1 MKKFLTRSAIC
12 LFILAVISASGV
24 LLYRCGNGLL
34 AARGHGDV
42 ELENCV
48 FTESDR
54 QLYNPNRGFYHMH
67 GFHINDEETDF
78 RQNIA
83 DRFCRDEDTMLTMI
97 EFNLQ
102 TFRDRPISEQGLENL
117 EALFQALEQV
127 DKRLIVRFLYDW
139 NGENEQVEPENIDVI
154 LEHIRQVG
162 PTLRKYKD
170 RIFAM
175 QGLFIG
181 NWGEMNG
188 TEYSDPQSMQMLA
201 EELMNATDPSTFLS
215 VRMPMQWRMV
225 TRLGEVSGV
234 ARGDGTLASRLGLFN
249 DGMLGSWSDYG
260 TYGEHTR
267 EEDGDF
273 TYWSREEELEF
284 QEELCKMVPIGG
296 EVIVD
301 NSYNDFENALQDMKR
316 MHVTY
321 LNKDFDRNVL
331 DKWAAHTVTEEGC
344 FQGMDGLSYM
354 ERHLGYRL
362 LISETVLDYQF
373 AEDTLSADVTLR
385 NVGFAPLYHGT
396 DTWIVLKE
404 TDSGIVHYYPVD
416 CNLGVL
422 TGGNDAEQSYT
433 VHVELMLN
441 GKAEGDYEIYFD
453 IRDAASG
460 ERIFLANEQDPEAC
474 GYRVG
479 TAELMPVGELKDYI
493 MAKLRQ
499 SAIK

>member
-1 MKKFLTRSAIC
+1 MKKLLVGGIVS
-12 LFILAVISASGV
+12 LLMLALIVTSGI

-48 FTESDR
+48 FTESAR
-54 QLYNPNRGFYHMH
+54 QLYNPNRGYYRMH
-67 GFHINDEETDF
+67 GFHINEEETDF

-83 DRFCRDEDTMLTMI
+83 DRFCQDEDTTLTLI

-127 DKRLIVRFLYDW
+127 DKQLIVRFLYDW

-170 RIFAM
+170 RIFTM

-188 TEYSDPQSMQMLA
+188 TQYSDPQSMQILA
-201 EELMNATDPSTFLS
+201 EELMNATDPSTFLA

-225 TRLGEVSGV
+225 TRLGDVSGV
-234 ARGDGTLASRLGLFN
+234 ARGDGTPASRLGLFN

-284 QEELCKMVPIGG
+284 QEELCKVVPIGG

-321 LNKDFDRNVL
+321 LNRDFDGNVL
-331 DKWAAHTVTEEGC
+331 DKWAAYTVMEEGC

-362 LISETVLDYQF
+362 LIDETALDYQF
-373 AEDTLSADVTLR
+373 SEDKLSVDVTLR
-385 NVGFAPLYHGT
+385 NVGFAPLYHET
-396 DTWIVLKE
+396 DVWIILKE

-416 CNLGVL
+416 CDPGVL

-433 VHVELMLN
+433 VHAELALH
-441 GKAEGDYEIYFD
+441 GKAAGEYEIYFD
-453 IRDAASG
+453 IRDVASG
-460 ERIFLANEQDPEAC
+460 ERIFLANEQDPGVC

-479 TAELMPVGELKDYI
+479 TAELTPVKEWKEYFMEELREK
-493 MAKLRQ
+493 MAK
-499 SAIK
+499 